1 MLLHVLRMQY
11 LWLTDSQ
18 TRSNSIWKAVLCKLA
33 SNRLQWTCITAQYP
47 FWYWLNIASAGSKRA
62 RNAWEDCDDVQE
74 LKALLSKQ
82 QSQIDK
88 LVKEKAELRKAV
100 KAAEGQPPEQSEE
113 DLSAQADKLLSS
125 LSSSLLAQMVYRN
138 KHSSS
143 RVAGEV
149 PNVSFHQASH
159 ADLYTRD

>member
-1 MLLHVLRMQY
+1 M
-11 LWLTDSQ
+11 
-18 TRSNSIWKAVLCKLA
+18 LCKLA
-33 SNRLQWTCITAQYP
+33 SNRLQWTCITTQYP
-47 FWYWLNIASAGSKRA
+47 FRYWLNMASAGSKRG

-113 DLSAQADKLLSS
+113 DLNAQADKLLSS
-125 LSSSLLAQMVYRN
+125 LSSNLLAQMVYRN

-149 PNVSFHQASH
+149 PNVSFHQARH
-159 ADLYTRD
+159 ANLCTQD